1 VSAQLSSFVSK
12 PSWINAQRAGGRKSS
27 IIQLTGNS
35 SWLSQPVAWEASM
48 RTSSLRQRQAAE
60 AGLIDPADIVTG
72 FRVNNAMARNWK
84 FKGSKGSDLIDFQAN
99 AGAITKR
106 SQSVINFGR
115 DEVRDQFFFTNNT
128 KTHGPFNHMQRFV
141 IRNFG
146 KEDVVTLRNIG
157 RSFGFDDLVS
167 YGNGVMGF
175 RGVDPTKLRVVPI
188 SGL

>member
-1 VSAQLSSFVSK
+1 MSAPLSAFVTK
-12 PSWINAQRAGGRKSS
+12 PDWITAQRARGRKAS

-35 SWLSQPVAWEASM
+35 TWLRQPVAWDATM
-48 RTSSLRQRQAAE
+48 RVSSLKQRQAAK
-60 AGLIDPADIVTG
+60 AGLIDSADIVTG
-72 FRVNNAMARNWK
+72 FRVNNAMARSWT
-84 FKGSKGSDLIDFQAN
+84 FIGSKGSDLIDFQAN

-106 SQSVINFGR
+106 SQSVINFGNDTAR
-115 DEVRDQFFFTNNT
+115 DRFFFTNNT
-128 KTHGPFNHMQRFV
+128 KTHGPFNHMQRYV

-146 KEDVVTLRNIG
+146 REDVVTLRNIG
-157 RSFGFDDLVS
+157 RSFGYNDLVS